1 MSTEMINISTIETQ
15 VVSSRASL
23 AFAGSDMF
31 ATSTWTYVV
40 NCPATKR
47 HSAPT
52 RPPGA
57 TP

>member
-23 AFAGSDMF
+23 ALTGSDMF

-47 HSAPT
+47 HAMT

>member
-1 MSTEMINISTIETQ
+1 MRTEMTNISTIETQ

-23 AFAGSDMF
+23 ALTGTDMF
-31 ATSTWTYVV
+31 ATSPWTYVV

-47 HSAPT
+47 HAATT

>member
-1 MSTEMINISTIETQ
+1 MRSEMTNISTIETQ

-23 AFAGSDMF
+23 PFTGTDVFAASP
-31 ATSTWTYVV
+31 WTYVV

-47 HSAPT
+47 HAAST